1 MAFKS
6 ATGFSFLKNLPP
18 YCYPTPVVTLY
29 SSSLQPS
36 YLDILKKKKR
46 CLFLFS
52 LFIFFP
58 QRTEIRL
65 LPITTGYLPNQQIHH
80 FLHLL
85 PFSTETLLLTFLTL
99 LYRVP
104 SSLLTVP
111 SQGYFFSFII
121 LLLAFPGNKSF
132 LSSHFV
138 HYLTWFFHAPDF

>member
-1 MAFKS
+1 MLSYSSCYFIFLLFAAKLL
-6 ATGFSFLKNLPP
+6 GYLKN
-18 YCYPTPVVTLY
+18 
-29 SSSLQPS
+29 
-36 YLDILKKKKR
+36 KKR

-65 LPITTGYLPNQQIHH
+65 LPITTGYLPNQQLHH
-80 FLHLL
+80 LLHLL

-111 SQGYFFSFII
+111 SQGYFFLFYHITVGFSWH
-121 LLLAFPGNKSF
+121 LVFPLFSLCA
-132 LSSHFV
+132 LSHMIF
-138 HYLTWFFHAPDF
+138 PCP